1 MKSLGVILAL
11 ALAGLQL
18 FAVTLVVFSS
28 YFTSERALLEHA
40 RNQLADVGT
49 NVIQHTK
56 GFLSPARSAAE
67 LSTALAENQ
76 IVRREERALLE
87 GLLFQQLRSAPQ
99 FAAVYYGDEQGNFVF
114 VQRNGPDQYQTKVIN
129 VASEPRTVFIQ
140 RNENFVKKSERIDPT
155 DTFDP
160 RVRPWYMSARKELL
174 SIWTDPYIFFTSRSP
189 GITAATPV
197 VGFDGV
203 VQGAVGVDIEIK
215 EISNFLAQLNIG
227 KNGAAF
233 VLNQN
238 GDVIAHPNPNLL
250 MTVGEGGTL
259 TFPSIDQL
267 NDPIARAAFG
277 DRLTKDGVA
286 VDREIRTDFVHD
298 GVPYVSL
305 LMPFGLGDIPWTIVV
320 YAPEDDFIGT
330 IKANR
335 SQNTLIAIGVA
346 AATGLLGLALANR
359 IHAPVRAFAVRSAL
373 ISQGEIESDA
383 PMPSTYKELENAN
396 TALVNEISQRKQTET
411 EFRLTF
417 DMASRGMVYIDASTG
432 RLLRVNARFAEILGY
447 TQAELDGMAFQSL
460 LNADEPDIM
469 DEFGRNI
476 AEHTA
481 FSLEAQAQRKDGKP
495 VWISFSGVF
504 IPSGHAGTDYVVATI
519 DDVTQARAYEETI
532 EALNREVAH
541 VSRQQVM
548 GKLATGLAHELN
560 QPLTAITQN
569 TDAAQFLVANRKEC
583 GTEVSE
589 LLAEIEQQAHQAGDI
604 IRALR
609 GFVRKDGNRTTTF
622 GIRELLEQ
630 ARRLVLSEARQHS
643 TEIVIR
649 KSPEVRVN
657 AVRVQVAQVVVNL
670 LRNAIE
676 AMAEGHSP
684 QRRVT
689 VLTREIDGR
698 LQIDVEDTGPGVGEG
713 TELFAQFETTKAGG
727 MGLGLSISRSLIE
740 ANGGTIWYERS
751 ASGARFSFTLPLEGR
766 KL

>member
-18 FAVTLVVFSS
+18 FAVTVVVFSS
-28 YFTSERALLEHA
+28 YFTSERALLQHA

-49 NVIQHTK
+49 NVIEHTK

-76 IVRREERALLE
+76 VVRREERELLE

-99 FAAVYYGDEQGNFVF
+99 FAAAYYGDEQGNFVF
-114 VQRNGPDQYQTKVIN
+114 VQRHGPGAYQTKIIDVT
-129 VASEPRTVFIQ
+129 SEPRTVFIQ
-140 RNENFVKKSERIDPT
+140 RDEDFAQKSERIDPT

-160 RVRPWYMSARKELL
+160 RERPWYKAAREEMV

-197 VGFDGV
+197 VGFDGD

-215 EISNFLAQLNIG
+215 ELSSFLAQLRIG
-227 KNGAAF
+227 KKGAAF

-250 MTVGEGGTL
+250 MTVDEGGTL

-277 DRLTKDGVA
+277 DRLTEDGVA
-286 VDREIRTDFVHD
+286 VDREIQTDFEYD

-305 LMPFGLGDIPWTIVV
+305 LMPFGLGEIPWTIVV

-335 SQNTLIAIGVA
+335 WQNTLIAIGVA

-383 PMPSTYKELENAN
+383 PLPSTYKELENAN

-417 DMASRGMVYIDASTG
+417 DIASRGMVYIDGTTG
-432 RLLRVNARFAEILGY
+432 RLLRVNARFAEISGY
-447 TQAELDGMAFQSL
+447 TQAELDGMLFQSL
-460 LNADEPDIM
+460 LCPDEPGIM
-469 DEFGRNI
+469 DKFGKNI
-476 AEHTA
+476 DEHTA
-481 FSLEAQAQRKDGKP
+481 FGFEAQALRKDGNP

-504 IPSGHAGTDYVVATI
+504 IPSGHGGKDYVVATI
-519 DDVTQARAYEETI
+519 DNVTQARAYEETI

-548 GKLATGLAHELN
+548 GELATGLAHELN

-569 TDAAQFLVANRKEC
+569 TDAAQYLVANRKEC
-583 GTEVSE
+583 GAEVGG

-609 GFVRKDGNRTTTF
+609 GFIRKEDNRTTTF

-630 ARRLVLSEARQHS
+630 ARRLVLSEARQQS
-643 TEIVIR
+643 TEIVIH
-649 KSPEVRVN
+649 KSPEIRVN
-657 AVRVQVAQVVVNL
+657 AVRVQIAQVVVNL

-676 AMAEGHSP
+676 AMAEDHSP
-684 QRRVT
+684 KRRVSVST
-689 VLTREIDGR
+689 SQIDGY
-698 LQIDVEDTGPGVGEG
+698 LQIDVEDTGPGVAEG
-713 TELFAQFETTKAGG
+713 TELFVQFETTKAGG

-740 ANGGTIWYERS
+740 ANGGTIWY
-751 ASGARFSFTLPLEGR
+751 AGTVTGARFSFTLPLEGR
-766 KL
+766 TL